1 MLSPRRLCPFVLAAL
16 ILGTGVAQADTVLRA
31 ILLNS
36 EEPGMIVPTTSTG
49 GFRPVSFGTATFV
62 LNAAETAMTMIAEVH
77 NIDFTGT
84 QTADTFDNLT
94 AAHIHGSDSLT
105 NPATRPVVWGFFGLP
120 FKDTTP
126 TDTVVTPFV
135 TGVGGTVTSKWD
147 LPEGNGGTTLALQI
161 PNILNARTYL
171 NFHTVQF
178 PGGEVRGTLLVIPEP
193 SALLL
198 LALAGTPLILRRRQ
212 RNAA

>member
-1 MLSPRRLCPFVLAAL
+1 MAL
-16 ILGTGVAQADTVLRA
+16 VLGTGAAQADTVLRA

-36 EEPGMIVPTTSTG
+36 EEPGSIVPTTSTG

-84 QTADTFDNLT
+84 QTADNFDNLT
-94 AAHIHGSDSLT
+94 VAHIHGSGLEPP
-105 NPATRPVVWGFFGLP
+105 PATRPVVWGFIGTP
-120 FKDTTP
+120 FNDTTP

-147 LPEGNGGTTLALQI
+147 LPEGQNTTLDAQI
-161 PNILNARTYL
+161 QNILNARTYL

-178 PGGEVRGTLLVIPEP
+178 SGGEVRGTLLVIPEP
-193 SALLL
+193 TALLL
-198 LALAGTPLILRRRQ
+198 VALAGTPLLLRRRQ